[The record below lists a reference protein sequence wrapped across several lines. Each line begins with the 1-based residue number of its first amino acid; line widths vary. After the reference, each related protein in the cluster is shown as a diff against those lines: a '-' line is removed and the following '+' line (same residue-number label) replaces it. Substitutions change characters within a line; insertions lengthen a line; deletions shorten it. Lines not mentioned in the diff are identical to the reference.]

1 MMFSHNAT
9 YRLLFTK
16 YATKVN
22 PATTKTASK
31 PGSGLLVEP
40 LDCAE
45 ALFFVSF
52 SFDLG
57 GILTALLTPANA
69 VDCVVKL
76 PAGFVPVTV
85 TLTV

>member
-1 MMFSHNAT
+1 LLPNASNT
-9 YRLLFTK
+9 SAFGSEQQKEAKKSISVRLAIYRLLLIK

-45 ALFFVSF
+45 
-52 SFDLG
+52 D
-57 GILTALLTPANA
+57 ALL
-69 VDCVVKL
+69 
-76 PAGFVPVTV
+76 
-85 TLTV
+85 